1 MTTKDLIVVD
11 LELKERVLNG
21 HETGEPFIQH
31 KYGVSEEKY
40 KEIIESG
47 RYEILFEYD

>member
-1 MTTKDLIVVD
+1 MRTKDLIVVD

-21 HETGEPFIQH
+21 RETGEPFIQH